1 MTTAMKGGLDARQ
14 LSRLKT
20 AIEDDVS
27 SGRYHGAVVMVARHG
42 KIGFSEAIGSKRS
55 DDPSP
60 LQMDSIISLF
70 SMTKAFTNVLIFQA
84 IERGRLALTTKVS
97 EVIPEFSGKPREDI
111 TIEHLLTHRT
121 GLPGVFTP
129 QPGSYIDVLEE
140 VIDGICKYVHGT
152 EEPGLTVSYS
162 PMAAHALLGE
172 MVRRTDPAGRP
183 YRQIVA
189 DEILTPLGMKDT
201 SVGVRPGLRAR
212 HVVPDMPATFAA
224 NHLGHSNLGPHGA
237 FEEEHAEMPWVGMI
251 STAGDILSFA
261 EALRR
266 GGELDGVRIV
276 GPRILDLA
284 TRNRTGDQPNQ
295 LYKALALSRGWKPFP
310 AYIGLGFSMRG
321 DQVCQHQFGTLS
333 SPRTFGNHGA
343 GSTLFWVDPELELT
357 FVALTTGLLD
367 EGDNILRFQRLS
379 DMAIAA
385 AV

>member
-1 MTTAMKGGLDARQ
+1 MPIAMKGGLDARQ
-14 LSRLKT
+14 LARLKT
-20 AIEDDVS
+20 TIEEDVS
-27 SGRYHGAVVMVARHG
+27 SGRYQGAVVMVARHG
-42 KIGFSEAIGSKRS
+42 EVGFSEAIGSKRS
-55 DDPSP
+55 NDPSP
-60 LQMDSIISLF
+60 LQMDSVISLF
-70 SMTKAFTNVLIFQA
+70 SMTKAFTNVLTFQA

-97 EVIPEFSGKPREDI
+97 EVIPDFSGKPREDI

-121 GLPGVFTP
+121 GLPAVFAP
-129 QPGSYIDVLEE
+129 QPGAYIDVLEE
-140 VIDGICKYVHGT
+140 VIDGLCRYVRGM
-152 EEPGLTVSYS
+152 EEPGLSVSYS

-172 MVRRTDPAGRP
+172 MVRRTDPAGRR
-183 YRQIVA
+183 YRQIMT

-201 SVGVRPGLRAR
+201 SVGVRSDLQAR
-212 HVVPDMPATFAA
+212 HVVPEMPATFAT

-237 FEEEHAEMPWVGMI
+237 FEEEEAEMPWVGMI
-251 STAGDILSFA
+251 STAGDILKFA

-266 GGELDGVRIV
+266 GGELDGTRIV

-295 LYKALALSRGWKPFP
+295 LYKALALTRGWKPFP

-321 DQVCQHQFGTLS
+321 DQICQHQFGTLS

-343 GSTLFWVDPELELT
+343 GSTLFWVDPELDMT
-357 FVALTTGLLD
+357 FVALTTRLLD

-379 DMAIAA
+379 DIAIAA